1 MKRVGMMLL
10 LVCVLLAGV
19 MTPGY
24 AAPAEKNPSTI
35 SVTGQA
41 KISIT
46 PNVAFFSVGIT
57 TMGTSVDLARTENER
72 IMHRVIDALVAQGI
86 DRKKIATS
94 QFSLQPL
101 YNNEGRDTGPQSIT
115 GYRLQNN
122 VTVVVEE
129 LPILGTLIDSAFL
142 AGANQF
148 YGLRFGLKDDTN
160 IKDELLRKAVQ
171 DGRRKAQILAD
182 SLGVTLGQPLSV
194 AEAGSSM
201 PMQAD
206 SMQMMKTGA
215 GMQIEAGMQTVTLD
229 VNLVFGIVQ

>member
-1 MKRVGMMLL
+1 MKRIGMLL
-10 LVCVLLAGV
+10 IICVLLAGV

-24 AAPAEKNPSTI
+24 AAAADKTSSTI

-41 KISIT
+41 KIATT
-46 PNVAFFSVGIT
+46 PNVASFSVGIT
-57 TMGTSVDLARTENER
+57 TVGTSVDLARAENER
-72 IMHRVIDALVAQGI
+72 IMGRVIDSLIAQGI
-86 DRKKIATS
+86 DRKKITTS

-101 YNNEGRDTGPQSIT
+101 YDNEGRASGQQSIS

-129 LPILGTLIDSAFL
+129 LQTLGTLIDSAFQ

-148 YGLRFGLKDDTN
+148 YGLRFGLKNDSN

-171 DGRRKAQILAD
+171 DGRRKAQIIAD
-182 SLGVTLGQPLSV
+182 ALGVTLGQPLSV
-194 AEAGSSM
+194 TEAGNYT

-206 SMQMMKTGA
+206 SNLMMKAATGT
-215 GMQIEAGMQTVTLD
+215 QIEAGSQTVSLE
-229 VNLVFGIVQ
+229 VNLVFGIF